1 MSAFGGMAL
10 NFSGS
15 DLEDEELE
23 RQVQE
28 MAKKILE
35 YRATLPDQLK
45 NTFASILAAH
55 RPVFSDRSV
64 PGTSGASSLDAGQ
77 VASNKARLPADG
89 DQTFEKMRLHK
100 DKVPSNVAALHIVLK
115 RAEECFFK
123 IDELDPPKPN
133 V

>member
-1 MSAFGGMAL
+1 MAL
-10 NFSGS
+10 NLSGS

-55 RPVFSDRSV
+55 RPAFSDTSG
-64 PGTSGASSLDAGQ
+64 PGTSGASSLG
-77 VASNKARLPADG
+77 
-89 DQTFEKMRLHK
+89 TFLLSGCW
-100 DKVPSNVAALHIVLK
+100 VFHILLN
-115 RAEECFFK
+115 CFIMIAVFS
-123 IDELDPPKPN
+123 DW
-133 V
+133 